1 MSDQKR
7 INGNIVS
14 WGSIKATLD
23 NDRYA
28 GFVSISYADKL
39 ETVMVYG
46 MGKAHAPRAQTRGKY
61 SCEPVKLKGPKSTV
75 EALRQALASR
85 SESGTSYGQHSFP
98 VVVQYLETGDTSML
112 VELMECRYVGTSS
125 SEEESADPLMEEIE
139 LTCKYI
145 VRNGVTLFEPD
156 PDDVM

>member
-14 WGSIKATLD
+14 WGSIRATLD
-23 NDRYA
+23 FEKYN

-61 SCEPVKLKGPKSTV
+61 VVEPVKLKGPKSTI
-75 EALRQALASR
+75 EALRTALAAR
-85 SESGTSYGQHSFP
+85 SDTGTSYGQYAFP
-98 VVVQYLETGDTSML
+98 IIVQYLEVGDTQML
-112 VELMECRYVGTSS
+112 VELLECRYVGTSS

-139 LTCKYI
+139 LTCKRIY
-145 VRNGVTLFEPD
+145 RNGKTLFEPD
-156 PDDVM
+156 PEDIA